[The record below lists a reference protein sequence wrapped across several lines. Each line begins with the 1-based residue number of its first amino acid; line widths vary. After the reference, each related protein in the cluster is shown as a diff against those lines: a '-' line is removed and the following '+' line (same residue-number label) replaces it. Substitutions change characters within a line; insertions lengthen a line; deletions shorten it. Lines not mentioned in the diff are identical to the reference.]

1 MTAYNTTTLENLYI
15 HQQIDD
21 AVDEKYMPIE
31 VAEAIKLQKPVDLY
45 MPNYFVK
52 IGFGFLTFFI
62 IVSTAGLFVL
72 FFNINYLMNVFAVV
86 FGLCCYVAL
95 EVITRQKKHYNSGV
109 DTILMAATVVFI
121 SVGCMK
127 NHYGIT
133 ADLFASLIVFV
144 LSLWLMFR
152 FADRLAA
159 VTSLASLLSLIYH
172 GVALSGKTT
181 LLLVPLLFI
190 LVSGIIYI
198 SFKHRYH
205 STTNLYFK
213 PVLQILF
220 IIALLG
226 FYASGNVFIV
236 EKLTEGIKNPLA
248 LNIFYWTW
256 TILIPLVYL
265 WRGLKTKEI
274 TFVRS
279 GIFFIAASIFT
290 YRYYHPI
297 LPPEIAMLLAGILL
311 TLLSYFLMKYL
322 KRERFGFI
330 FDNSRTTNKYE
341 NVEGLI
347 IGQAF
352 GHQSHKVKQNTEFG
366 GGKFGGG
373 GAGSDF

>member
-62 IVSTAGLFVL
+62 VVSTAGLFVL
-72 FFNINYLMNVFAVV
+72 FFNINYLMNAFAVV
-86 FGLCCYVAL
+86 FGLCCYIAL

-109 DTILMAATVVFI
+109 DTILMTATVVFI
-121 SVGCMK
+121 TVGSMR
-127 NHYGIT
+127 NHYGII

-144 LSLWLMFR
+144 LSSWLMFR

-159 VTSLASLLSLIYH
+159 FTSFAALLSLIYH

-205 STTNLYFK
+205 STANLYFK
-213 PVLQILF
+213 PVWQIVF

-226 FYASGNVFIV
+226 FYVSGNIFVA
-236 EKLTEGIKNPLA
+236 EKLTEGVKIPMV

-256 TILIPLVYL
+256 TILIPIFYL
-265 WRGLKTKEI
+265 WPGLKTKEI
-274 TFVRS
+274 TFIRS
-279 GIFFIAASIFT
+279 GILFIALGILT

-297 LPPEIAMLLAGILL
+297 LPPEIAMLFAGIFL
-311 TLLSYFLMKYL
+311 TLLSYFFMKYL
-322 KRERFGFI
+322 KSQRFGFI

-341 NVEGLI
+341 NVDGLI

-352 GHQSHKVKQNTEFG
+352 GHQSHEVKQNTEFG